1 MCENA
6 IEKTRPAISI
16 LIPVYKVEPFL
27 QRCIDSVLSQ
37 DFQDWEM
44 ILVDDGSPDRCGEIC
59 DENAEKDSR
68 ISVLH
73 KKNEGLPAARK
84 SGFEL
89 SKGAYIV
96 HLDSDDYLL
105 PGALSVLYNKAVS
118 GDYDIVKGCNR
129 RFTTDEAFEI
139 EAPSICDVDILGP
152 ENYLKALIRYDI
164 KPYIWGG
171 IYKRELFEDCAYCF
185 TSDVSICEDWITNQ
199 AIWMKVNKYIALSE
213 VVCAYYINP
222 NSMMQ
227 SKVLSH
233 QYIDHVG
240 GVMREIAKNAPKDI
254 LHLID
259 LDRTASHIRAFFIPE
274 LPWDARV
281 YNLIR
286 RCIKEDASLY
296 ELASLI
302 DNRFLKFITHKQI
315 FRAYSRAYA
324 YLFKC
329 VKLKGHKRVVLL

>member
-1 MCENA
+1 MCENT

-68 ISVLH
+68 IKVLH

-118 GDYDIVKGCNR
+118 GNYDIVKGCNR

-171 IYKRELFEDCAYCF
+171 IYKRELFEDCDYCF

-199 AIWMKVNKYIALSE
+199 AIWKKVNKYIALSE

-274 LPWDARV
+274 LPWDGNV
-281 YNLIR
+281 YNQLRKYID
-286 RCIKEDASLY
+286 KDACLD
-296 ELASLI
+296 ELTPHI
-302 DNRFLKFITHKQI
+302 DLRFLKFVGHRFC
-315 FRAYSRAYA
+315 FRLYSRTYA

-329 VKLKGHKRVVLL
+329 LKLKGSKRVVL

>member
-1 MCENA
+1 MCENT

-16 LIPVYKVEPFL
+16 LIPVYKVEPFLQRCIDSVLSQDFQDWEMILVDDGSPDRCGEICDENAEKDSYKVEPFL

-118 GDYDIVKGCNR
+118 GNYDIVKGCNR

-152 ENYLKALIRYDI
+152 ENYLKALIR
-164 KPYIWGG
+164 W
-171 IYKRELFEDCAYCF
+171 
-185 TSDVSICEDWITNQ
+185 
-199 AIWMKVNKYIALSE
+199 
-213 VVCAYYINP
+213 
-222 NSMMQ
+222 
-227 SKVLSH
+227 
-233 QYIDHVG
+233 
-240 GVMREIAKNAPKDI
+240 
-254 LHLID
+254 
-259 LDRTASHIRAFFIPE
+259 
-274 LPWDARV
+274 
-281 YNLIR
+281 
-286 RCIKEDASLY
+286 
-296 ELASLI
+296 
-302 DNRFLKFITHKQI
+302 
-315 FRAYSRAYA
+315 
-324 YLFKC
+324 
-329 VKLKGHKRVVLL
+329 